1 MICLHLN
8 ILNFP
13 QFQFEAPHH
22 QFSKRT
28 CSEFFKDFKEF
39 TSLETA
45 AYFIHSDFSSF
56 LLFWIFYEIYSQDFF
71 LLYRINFYIALM
83 EKSYFQL
90 SVMMLLFHFK
100 DRRSTDYPTEY
111 SAVNWPDLFLF
122 HTSLPE
128 GIRLWNF
135 VLLFGY
141 TTNGLL
147 WLHRRSSDRQMPFIL
162 SWNLFSEVYNKIYPK
177 TFYVI
182 IWRQREVM
190 MTRR

>member
-8 ILNFP
+8 ILSFP
-13 QFQFEAPHH
+13 QFQFESPHH

-45 AYFIHSDFSSF
+45 ESYFIHSGFSSF
-56 LLFWIFYEIYSQDFF
+56 FLFWIFYEIYSQDFF

-100 DRRSTDYPTEY
+100 YRRSTDYPTEY
-111 SAVNWPDLFLF
+111 SAVVSQLTWFVPVPHFSSWRHKALKFCPFVRIHNKWPLV
-122 HTSLPE
+122 TS
-128 GIRLWNF
+128 
-135 VLLFGY
+135 
-141 TTNGLL
+141 
-147 WLHRRSSDRQMPFIL
+147 
-162 SWNLFSEVYNKIYPK
+162 
-177 TFYVI
+177 
-182 IWRQREVM
+182 
-190 MTRR
+190 